1 MSCHDG
7 AFNQNFILNGMRQGY
22 FGQYLLMR
30 MERACAVKLF
40 RWLLTLGDLRLMMK
54 AIPDSYSMKSP
65 VRFFAVVAFVALSV
79 TLWLTWSFVERA
91 THGSVLNS
99 TEASNFA
106 ITDVFVNEAWQDVRA
121 MLPEGQTTPE
131 AIKSNPNLA
140 KIDARMR
147 RFERGT
153 DIVKIKLFNL
163 QGLTVYSSDPA
174 QLGEDKSNNA
184 GFISAKNG
192 KQASELTFRGK
203 FNSFDGELTDRN
215 LVSSYTP
222 LRGDTGVEAIVEIY
236 IDRTASILQTDQ
248 QLKNLLQLLVPVF
261 LAVYLGL
268 LLFVRNAE
276 RAQLRHEESLRNL
289 ALESA
294 AARLAAE
301 QANTGKS
308 MFLAT
313 MSHEIRTPMNG
324 VIGMANLLLDTELNS
339 EQREFASN
347 IATSGESLL
356 AIINDI
362 LDLSKIEAGHMDF
375 EVHTFALHTVI
386 DSVKSLLKFRAQEKG
401 IGFTMHLH
409 AATPAHVEGDSTRI
423 RQVLLNLAGNAVKF
437 TLAGEVR
444 VEVAP
449 CSNGLR
455 FEVRDTGI
463 GISSDAIDHLFESF
477 KQAQSSTARHFG
489 GTGLGL
495 AISKR
500 LVEGMG
506 GTIGVSSSP
515 GQGSCF
521 WFELPLR
528 AVAFKAIPEATTVPE
543 STPIERISVSHAP
556 MGTDNEVAPVQTRE
570 RRVLLV
576 EDNPI
581 NQKLAMTLL
590 SRIGYVADL
599 AENGQAA
606 LDALI
611 AKPYDVI
618 LMDMQMPVL
627 DGLEATRLI
636 RASNSTYAGIPIVAL
651 TANAMQAD
659 KDLCKAAG
667 MDDFLGKPFS
677 RADLTACLHRWA
689 PLEI

>member
-1 MSCHDG
+1 
-7 AFNQNFILNGMRQGY
+7 
-22 FGQYLLMR
+22 
-30 MERACAVKLF
+30 
-40 RWLLTLGDLRLMMK
+40 MK
-54 AIPDSYSMKSP
+54 AISDSYFSKSP
-65 VRFFAVVAFVALSV
+65 ARFFAVVAFVSLSAK
-79 TLWLTWSFVERA
+79 LWLTWSFVERA
-91 THGSVLNS
+91 THGSVLNT
-99 TEASNFA
+99 TEAANFA

-121 MLPEGQTTPE
+121 LLPEGQTTPQ
-131 AIKSNPNLA
+131 AIKSNLNLA

-222 LRGDTGVEAIVEIY
+222 VRGGAGVEAVVEIY
-236 IDRTASILQTDQ
+236 LDRTASIVQTDQ
-248 QLKNLLQLLVPVF
+248 QLQSLLQLMVPIF

-268 LLFVRNAE
+268 LWFVRNAE
-276 RAQLRHEESLRNL
+276 SAQRRHEESLRSL

-301 QANTGKS
+301 QANAGKS

-324 VIGMANLLLDTELNS
+324 VIGMANLLLDTDLKS
-339 EQREFASN
+339 EQREFASS
-347 IATSGESLL
+347 IASSGESLL

-362 LDLSKIEAGHMDF
+362 LDLSKIEAGHMEF
-375 EVHTFALHTVI
+375 EAHPFALHAVT
-386 DSVKSLLKFRAQEKG
+386 DPVKSLLKFRAQEKG
-401 IGFTMHLH
+401 IGFAVHLH
-409 AATPAHVEGDSTRI
+409 PATPSHVEGDSTRI

-437 TLAGEVR
+437 TSSGEVR

-449 CSNGLR
+449 CNSGLR

-463 GISSDAIDHLFESF
+463 GISSDVIDQLFESF
-477 KQAQSSTARHFG
+477 KQADSSTARQFG

-506 GTIGVSSSP
+506 GTIGVRSSP

-521 WFELPLR
+521 WFELPLQ
-528 AVAFKAIPEATTVPE
+528 ATTSKAIPETMPVPE
-543 STPIERISVSHAP
+543 STPPERIAV
-556 MGTDNEVAPVQTRE
+556 TEVAPVQKRE
-570 RRVLLV
+570 RCVLLV

-590 SRIGYVADL
+590 GRLGYAADL

-606 LDALI
+606 LEALKV
-611 AKPYDVI
+611 KPYDVI

-627 DGLEATRLI
+627 DGLGATRLI
-636 RASNSTYAGIPIVAL
+636 RASNSAYAAIPIVAL

-659 KDLCKAAG
+659 RELCKAAG

-689 PLEI
+689 PLEIKSNRNGPLT